1 MKRLAVAFALLL
13 SGGPAGAAA
22 PFDPTAAA
30 GLEPTLGTQVPTRG
44 TFTDASGVP
53 VRLADYLGD
62 RPLLLAPVDL
72 DCGNICGVTLGMLF
86 EALGAM
92 SLEPA
97 SYDLAVVS
105 IDQRET
111 PADARA
117 AKEEYLE
124 RFGRLGAAEAVHVL
138 VDRGNS
144 VQRLTEA
151 IGFEYAYDAATD
163 QFAHP
168 SAVAVLTPDGRLAR
182 WLFGYPFQPSDLRL
196 ALIDAGGGA
205 IGTLA
210 DRLWL
215 LCHSYDPKTGTY
227 NTAVDMALKAGGGLT
242 LAVLGGF
249 VAVMLRRERRRRHE
263 AP

>member
-1 MKRLAVAFALLL
+1 MRRLALALALLL
-13 SGGPAGAAA
+13 SAGPAGAAA
-22 PFDPTAAA
+22 QFDPADAAA
-30 GLEPTLGTQVPTRG
+30 LEPRLGTQVPADG
-44 TFTDASGVP
+44 TFTDASGAS

-62 RPLLLAPVDL
+62 KPLLLAPVDL

-86 EALGAM
+86 DALDAM
-92 SLEPA
+92 SLEPG
-97 SYDLAVVS
+97 SYAVAVVS
-105 IDQRET
+105 IDGRET

-117 AKEEYLE
+117 ARAEYLE
-124 RFGRLGAAEAVHVL
+124 RFERLDADVVHVL
-138 VDRGNS
+138 VDRGDS
-144 VQRLTEA
+144 VRRLTEA

-210 DRLWL
+210 ERLWL

-227 NTAVDMALKAGGGLT
+227 NAAVDVALKTGGGLT
-242 LAVLGGF
+242 LVVLGGF
-249 VAVMLRRERRRRHE
+249 VALMLRRERRGRGD